1 MAETPNI
8 WIEERA
14 QRQQILLRIVYVGA
28 GLLAMLITTILALY
42 GLSTPAAING
52 VSSMGGLLLALG
64 VVWALVRAG
73 RLEWA
78 THVLFIA
85 VLASAAAI
93 AVRSGTTSRA
103 FFMVFQPIVG
113 SALLLP
119 ARWSYVYAA
128 AAVALYVGIY
138 AIHSQS
144 LTPPPDNFTAALIYN
159 TLFASASFG
168 LVATLSALTAQ
179 RLDRLLRSSIRHA
192 EEVEVARGEL
202 ELRVEERTAGL
213 QQALDRLQQ
222 SGETIRQLNA
232 PIMPLADGVLA
243 LPIIGNIDETRA
255 EQLTEA
261 LLAEVYRR
269 RPHTVLLDLTGIGVA
284 DQATTMALGQATES
298 IRLLGAQP
306 VLVGVRAETAMAML
320 DRGLDMGG
328 LPTYRDV
335 QSGLAYAQQR
345 HAARSNGGTGRG

>member
-1 MAETPNI
+1 MADNRGI
-8 WIEERA
+8 WVEERA
-14 QRQQILLRIVYVGA
+14 QRKQILLRIVYIGA
-28 GLLAMLITTILALY
+28 GLLAMLIISILALY
-42 GLSTPAAING
+42 GLSTPAAVNG
-52 VSSMGGLLLALG
+52 VSSMGGLLLAIGL
-64 VVWALVRAG
+64 VWALVRAD

-128 AAVALYVGIY
+128 AAAALFVAVY
-138 AIHSQS
+138 AIHAQAV
-144 LTPPPDNFTAALIYN
+144 PDPQTRFGPGLIYN
-159 TLFASASFG
+159 TLFAGASFG
-168 LVATLSALTAQ
+168 IVATLSALTAQ
-179 RLDRLLRSSIRHA
+179 RLDRLLRSSMQHA
-192 EEVEVARGEL
+192 QEVEEARGEL
-202 ELRVEERTAGL
+202 EIRVQERTAGL
-213 QQALDRLQQ
+213 QQALDELQQ

-232 PIMPLADGVLA
+232 PILPLAEGVLV
-243 LPIIGNIDETRA
+243 LPIIGNINQSRA
-255 EQLTEA
+255 TQLTQA
-261 LLAEVYRR
+261 LLDEVYRR

-284 DQATTMALGQATES
+284 DQQTALALGQATQAV
-298 IRLLGAQP
+298 RLLGAQP
-306 VLVGVRAETAMAML
+306 VLVGVRADTATAML

-335 QSGLAYAQQR
+335 QSGLAFAQER
-345 HAARSNGGTGRG
+345 ITARQGRPAGRA

>member
-1 MAETPNI
+1 MADNRGI
-8 WIEERA
+8 WIEEHD
-14 QRQQILLRIVYVGA
+14 QRRQILLRIVYVGA
-28 GLLAMLITTILALY
+28 GLVLTLIVVILGLY
-42 GLSTPAAING
+42 GLSTPAAVNG
-52 VSSMGGLLLALG
+52 VSSLAGLLLALG
-64 VVWALVRAG
+64 AVWALVKAD

-85 VLASAAAI
+85 VLASSAAI
-93 AVRSGTTSRA
+93 SVRSGTTSRA

-128 AAVALYVGIY
+128 VAVGLYVAIY
-138 AIHSQS
+138 AIHAQANPG
-144 LTPPPDNFTAALIYN
+144 TTANFATTLIYN
-159 TLFASASFG
+159 TVFASATFG
-168 LVATLSALTAQ
+168 LTATLSALTAQ
-179 RLDRLLRSSIRHA
+179 RLDRLLRSSLRHA
-192 EEVEVARGEL
+192 QEL
-202 ELRVEERTAGL
+202 EAARSELEIRVQERTAGL
-213 QQALDRLQQ
+213 QQALDQLQQ

-232 PIMPLADGVLA
+232 PILPLADGVLA
-243 LPIIGNIDETRA
+243 LPIIGNINESRA
-255 EQLTEA
+255 AQLSQV
-261 LLAEVYRR
+261 LLEEVYRR

-284 DQATTMALGQATES
+284 DQETTMALGQATEA

-306 VLVGVRAETAMAML
+306 VLVGVRAETAMAIL

-345 HAARSNGGTGRG
+345 VAARTNGGPGRG

>member
-1 MAETPNI
+1 MADNRGI
-8 WIEERA
+8 WVEERA

-28 GLLAMLITTILALY
+28 GLLAVLIISILALY
-42 GLSTPAAING
+42 GLSTPAAVNG
-52 VSSMGGLLLALG
+52 VSSMSGLLLAVGLAWG
-64 VVWALVRAG
+64 LVRAG
-73 RLEWA
+73 RLELA

-128 AAVALYVGIY
+128 AATALFVAIY
-138 AIHSQS
+138 AIHAQ
-144 LTPPPDNFTAALIYN
+144 TVPNEQTNFVPTLIYN
-159 TLFASASFG
+159 TIFASASFG

-179 RLDRLLRSSIRHA
+179 RLDGLLRSSMRHA
-192 EEVEVARGEL
+192 QEVEAARGEL
-202 ELRVEERTAGL
+202 EIRVQERTAGL
-213 QQALDRLQQ
+213 QQALDELQQ

-232 PIMPLADGVLA
+232 PILPLAEGVLV
-243 LPIIGNIDETRA
+243 LPIIGNINQSRA
-255 EQLTEA
+255 VQLTQA
-261 LLAEVYRR
+261 LLDAVYRR

-284 DQATTMALGQATES
+284 DQQTAMALGQATQAV
-298 IRLLGAQP
+298 RLLGAEP
-306 VLVGVRAETAMAML
+306 VLVGVRADTATAML
-320 DRGLDMGG
+320 DRGLDLGG

-335 QSGLAYAQQR
+335 QSGLAYAQER
-345 HAARSNGGTGRG
+345 ITARQNGRAGRA